1 MTLSVDYIPGLGTG
15 LCSGVI
21 AGIISDWSAVI
32 FAGIGALLVA
42 YAVGLVRAQRD
53 ETECDEVA
61 TDGGTARRETPEE
74 AAPEQPT
81 VLDVEIE
88 GDRML
93 ASAERGDISLVVEAP
108 AGTSEEEISQTL
120 SGVPESI
127 EQTSK
132 RFAETTT
139 MSANT
144 TEDDGSSAVEDTA
157 DDDFGGGA

>member
-1 MTLSVDYIPGLGTG
+1 MISADDSAALGFGLAFGAGAAVTSEPLGLGVA
-15 LCSGVI
+15 LS
-21 AGIISDWSAVI
+21 
-32 FAGIGALLVA
+32 GIGFLFYAISRRYRDA
-42 YAVGLVRAQRD
+42 YDL
-53 ETECDEVA
+53 A
-61 TDGGTARRETPEE
+61 TDGGTARREAPEE

-81 VLDVEIE
+81 VLDVRVE

-108 AGTSEEEISQTL
+108 AGTSEEEISKTL

-127 EQTSK
+127 ERTSK

-157 DDDFGGGA
+157 DEDFGGGA

>member
-1 MTLSVDYIPGLGTG
+1 MTLSVDYIAGLGTG

-42 YAVGLVRAQRD
+42 YAVCRDRAQGD

-61 TDGGTARRETPEE
+61 TDGGTARRETPQE

-81 VLDVEIE
+81 VLDVELA

-93 ASAERGDISLVVEAP
+93 ASAEQGDISVVVEAP
-108 AGTSEEEISQTL
+108 AGTSEDEL
-120 SGVPESI
+120 
-127 EQTSK
+127 
-132 RFAETTT
+132 AETLDEIP
-139 MSANT
+139 AKI
-144 TEDDGSSAVEDTA
+144 ERTA
-157 DDDFGGGA
+157 DLFTGGEQ